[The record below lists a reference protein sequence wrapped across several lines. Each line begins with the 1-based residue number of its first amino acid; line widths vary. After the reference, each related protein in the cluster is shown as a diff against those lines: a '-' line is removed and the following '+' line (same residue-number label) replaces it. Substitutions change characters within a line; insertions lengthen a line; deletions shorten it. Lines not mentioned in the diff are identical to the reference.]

1 MPEVAPKSSEP
12 EVEEFA
18 SVVMDR
24 TLNLTKSGVPLDDDD
39 TQSKVC
45 LTKLEDDSSLTA
57 SPCLTGRSSA
67 VSFNDLN
74 RHVSLSAFPP
84 YVFAPC

>member
-1 MPEVAPKSSEP
+1 MVKEVLEVAPKSSEP

-39 TQSKVC
+39 TQVIMKSVRC
-45 LTKLEDDSSLTA
+45 SLVLYNQFMRANVATA
-57 SPCLTGRSSA
+57 NCITEQ
-67 VSFNDLN
+67 
-74 RHVSLSAFPP
+74 SLSH
-84 YVFAPC
+84 